1 MTSLLFDMGQLQAQ
15 TRSAQAEQHT
25 RTQAAPS
32 SCNFL
37 ETEGRGNAIKLT
49 KGESDWLGFIGLH
62 SFRHKGSKGSPGRS
76 CSLVPPLCSQGH
88 SVWVFAHLISTSE
101 AKVGNVGP
109 RQNLGTGLLRV
120 GEAMRE
126 KQQGD
131 SRGSPWL
138 SLF

>member
-76 CSLVPPLCSQGH
+76 WQIWFLPCVARDTRFGFSL
-88 SVWVFAHLISTSE
+88 I
-101 AKVGNVGP
+101 
-109 RQNLGTGLLRV
+109 
-120 GEAMRE
+120 
-126 KQQGD
+126 
-131 SRGSPWL
+131 
-138 SLF
+138 